1 MGGAPE
7 DYALNWVVHGASPRE
22 SETFA
27 SAKACHQLDGIVIS
41 DYGLNEL
48 RKVEAC
54 GQCYFIKKYHSRGRG
69 LRRFL
74 GRSRARAEWENI
86 LLFQCLGIP
95 TPRLVAYGEYGQ
107 NGVVVTAALPDV
119 CDLQTYAQR
128 ELSSRFVESVI
139 DRLSRYVRTLHSHGF
154 VHNDL
159 KWRNILAKPDG
170 EQVYII
176 DSPLGRHVPRLLIAR
191 RIVKDLA
198 CLDKVA
204 KYRLTRTQRFRFY
217 LRYKDMDRLRSEDK
231 KEITRIQQFFK
242 DRE

>member
-1 MGGAPE
+1 M
-7 DYALNWVVHGASPRE
+7 DCALSWFVHGASPIE

-27 SAKACHQLDGIVIS
+27 SPKACDRLDGIVVS

-48 RKVEAC
+48 RKVEIR
-54 GQCYFIKKYHSRGRG
+54 GQNYFIKKYHRRGRG
-69 LRRFL
+69 LRRYL

-86 LLFQCLGIP
+86 LLFQSLGIP

-107 NGVVVTAALPDV
+107 SGVIVTAALPDV
-119 CDLQTYAQR
+119 CDLQTYSQH
-128 ELSSRFVESVI
+128 ELSSSFVESVI
-139 DRLSRYVRTLHSHGF
+139 DRLSRYVRTLHHNGF

-176 DSPLGRHVPRLLIAR
+176 DSPLGRHVPRVLMAR

-204 KYRLTRTQRFRFY
+204 KYSLTRTQRLRFY
-217 LRYKDMDRLRSEDK
+217 LRYKDRDRLRSEDK
-231 KEITRIQQFFK
+231 QEIMRIQLFFK

>member
-1 MGGAPE
+1 MGGTHADE
-7 DYALNWVVHGASPRE
+7 ILSWFVHGASPLE
-22 SETFA
+22 SKTFA
-27 SAKACHQLDGIVIS
+27 SAQACQQLEGIMVS

-48 RKVEAC
+48 RKVEVL
-54 GQCYFIKKYHSRGRG
+54 GQCYFIKKYHRRGRG
-69 LRRFL
+69 LRRFM

-119 CDLQTYAQR
+119 HDLQTYAQHV
-128 ELSSRFVESVI
+128 LSSQFVESVI
-139 DRLSRYVRTLHSHGF
+139 DRLSRYVRTLHRDGF

-204 KYRLTRTQRFRFY
+204 KYRLTRTQRLRFY

>member
-1 MGGAPE
+1 MS
-7 DYALNWVVHGASPRE
+7 WIVHGASPIE

-27 SAKACHQLDGIVIS
+27 SAEACHQLNGLVVS

-48 RKVEAC
+48 RKVEVL
-54 GQCYFIKKYHSRGRG
+54 GQCYFIKKYHHRGRG
-69 LRRFL
+69 LRRFM

-86 LLFQCLGIP
+86 LLFQCFGIP
-95 TPRLVAYGEYGQ
+95 TPRLVAYGETGQ
-107 NGVVVTAALPDV
+107 NGVVVTEALPDV
-119 CDLQTYAQR
+119 RDLQSYAQH

-139 DRLSRYVRTLHSHGF
+139 DRLSRYVRALHHQGF

-176 DSPLGRHVPRLLIAR
+176 DSPLGRRVPRLLIAR

-204 KYRLTRTQRFRFY
+204 KYRLTRTQRLRFY
-217 LRYKDMDRLRSEDK
+217 LRYKDRARLRSKDK
-231 KEITRIQQFFK
+231 KEIIRIQQFFK